1 MPSTGYLQL
10 YAYSS
15 KARLPLKDVAVMIS
29 DRNNKVISMGLTDKN
44 GKFGPVSITA
54 PDRMESLTPGSG
66 QEPFSTVN
74 IHARLENYE
83 QIEADNVQLFANTVT
98 TQNLEMIPL
107 SELPL
112 QWTKSEFFNTPA
124 QNL

>member
-1 MPSTGYLQL
+1 MSSIGYLQL
-10 YAYSS
+10 FAYSS
-15 KARLPLKDVAVMIS
+15 RARLPLRDVAIMVS
-29 DRNNKVISMGLTDKN
+29 DQNNRVIAMGLTDKN
-44 GKFGPVSITA
+44 GKFGPISI
-54 PDRMESLTPGSG
+54 PVPERKDSLTPGST
-66 QEPFSTVN
+66 ENPFSTVN

-107 SELPL
+107 AELPI
-112 QWTKSEFFNTPA
+112 QWSKSEFFNTPA